1 MGSKYKLV
9 RSVLLL
15 LGAGV
20 CVRGAVYAVGVVY
33 AACPAAAALLLLGC
47 VCVFFAAVANWRDTD
62 EAERYYAAQEARRRA
77 ARDER
82 RAR

>member
-1 MGSKYKLV
+1 MDNYKLV

-15 LGAGV
+15 LGAGA
-20 CVRGAVYAVGVVY
+20 CIRGAAWAVGVVY

-47 VCVFFAAVANWRDTD
+47 VGVFFAAVANWRDTD
-62 EAERYYAAQEARRRA
+62 EAERYYTAQEARRRA
-77 ARDER
+77 ARNRR

>member
-1 MGSKYKLV
+1 MNKYELA
-9 RSVLLL
+9 RRVLLL

-33 AACPAAAALLLLGC
+33 AACPAAAALLLLGG
-47 VCVFFAAVANWRDTD
+47 VCVLMMAVGNWRDTD
-62 EAERYYAAQEARRRA
+62 EAERYYMEREARRRK
-77 ARDER
+77 ARAGR

>member
-1 MGSKYKLV
+1 MGKYELA
-9 RSVLLL
+9 RGVLLL

-47 VCVFFAAVANWRDTD
+47 VGVLFAAVANWRDTD
-62 EAERYYAAQEARRRA
+62 EAERYYMEREARRRK
-77 ARDER
+77 ARAGR

>member
-1 MGSKYKLV
+1 MGKYRMA

-20 CVRGAVYAVGVVY
+20 CVRGAVWVFTLIYAVQPG
-33 AACPAAAALLLLGC
+33 AAALLLLGC
-47 VCVFFAAVANWRDTD
+47 VGVLFAAVANWRDTD
-62 EAERYYAAQEARRRA
+62 EAELYYTEQEARRRA
-77 ARDER
+77 ARNRR